1 MNVDRTSTPKFSI
14 AATGITMVEPENVE
28 IRKVESI
35 HDVIQGSAC
44 WQSHEV
50 ADGAKKRNRFLST
63 HRTSRIPCEMPDTRP
78 CLTSAP
84 SSSTLEKVLVTDQE
98 DKSSRQGWKAARDRQ
113 FLLNFEI
120 FNEKKRPKKK
130 ANSMTSKKTVNNTN
144 NKHSWRQKRKLT
156 GMIIKI
162 TVRPSPMARRI
173 DTELVRYS
181 ARKFRAKNG
190 LWIRKDLAY
199 LHFGGSGAQALK
211 I

>member
-1 MNVDRTSTPKFSI
+1 MLRLSSLINPVFTSGVIMNVDRTSTPKYSI

-98 DKSSRQGWKAARDRQ
+98 DKSARQGWKAARDRQ
-113 FLLNFEI
+113 FLAGRRVLTDDISWILRFLMR
-120 FNEKKRPKKK
+120 KK
-130 ANSMTSKKTVNNTN
+130 
-144 NKHSWRQKRKLT
+144 
-156 GMIIKI
+156 G
-162 TVRPSPMARRI
+162 
-173 DTELVRYS
+173 
-181 ARKFRAKNG
+181 
-190 LWIRKDLAY
+190 
-199 LHFGGSGAQALK
+199 
-211 I
+211 